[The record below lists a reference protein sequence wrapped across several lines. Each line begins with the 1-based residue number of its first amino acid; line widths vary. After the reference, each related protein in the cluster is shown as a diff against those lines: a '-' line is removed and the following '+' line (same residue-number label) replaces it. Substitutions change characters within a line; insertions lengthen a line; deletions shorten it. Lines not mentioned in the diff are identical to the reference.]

1 MKKISKRLC
10 SLVLVMMMVFSYVPA
25 VAAAD
30 LDDTANVESTESLD
44 AENTEA
50 VESEADTEEPQAD
63 APDTDSDLEE
73 PAAQADPAEG
83 TEDYEGWDTIKVFE
97 TTDIHGW
104 ITDVS
109 TYKEETF
116 QYRLAYIAK
125 IVNDARANTEA
136 YDDVLLLDTGDIYQ
150 GTPHSNLTYGAA
162 LLAAFDAM
170 EYDAVGL
177 GNHEFDWDVT
187 TYAADSDGTM
197 APYEI
202 GDYKGDS
209 DIPVLM
215 SNLYYAGTKNRVDFT
230 QDYTVV
236 EKAGHRVA
244 IIGWA
249 DDYRADIKA
258 SQIAPY
264 EIDDDMNKLNT
275 LASEVKEKEE
285 ADIVIVLAHADPAPI
300 ADALDP
306 NVVDLVAGGHT
317 HQRTNGTSEVTGIDY
332 MQGYRYA
339 YGYSTTEIKISP
351 EGEVDVV
358 TPTYV
363 DTAYNYDLVPN
374 LYYKDGNN
382 TALDPEI
389 VKISQAA
396 WDAVKGEMY
405 EVLCTVD
412 QSITR
417 SYIDPANGTTSI
429 AGSWIAE
436 LMLAATKEYNTV
448 AAFANRGGVRADLV
462 MEPGAATRD
471 ITVADIYTISPFGNR
486 TLTFA
491 ITGQQMAQQLENA
504 LIGLNPEIGIEGGY
518 SNSNYGDQFA
528 GITMTYRVVD
538 GGIKVVSII
547 TDDGEIIDVNDN
559 TKTYNVCTNEYCATL
574 PGSVFENMTPL
585 VKLDD
590 APIDNLSTI
599 EALRERRDT
608 VGLAMEL
615 DTSVH
620 SMTIEN
626 KIQQITDAVDE
637 YDAANVTSADKAA
650 LEGLLTEI
658 DALFASDSLSEAEA
672 AALQSAKADI
682 AEMLAKIAEADNK
695 GDGEE
700 GNGSD
705 NVKPADKTDNK
716 TAGKGGKAARTGD
729 TNEVMPW
736 AVMLMIGAV
745 GIAGVAETSRRKQKR
760 G

>member
-1 MKKISKRLC
+1 MKKMKKISKRLC
-10 SLVLVMMMVFSYVPA
+10 SLALVMLMVFSYVPA
-25 VAAAD
+25 VTAAD
-30 LDDTANVESTESLD
+30 LGDTIDVESTEI
-44 AENTEA
+44 
-50 VESEADTEEPQAD
+50 AD
-63 APDTDSDLEE
+63 AAGTAVTDSDAETVESDVDAGE
-73 PAAQADPAEG
+73 PAAQAEVTEPKDETG
-83 TEDYEGWDTIKVFE
+83 TPDYTGWDTIKVFE
-97 TTDIHGW
+97 TTDVHGY

-125 IVNDARANTEA
+125 IVNDARANKA

-162 LLAAFDAM
+162 LLAAYDKM
-170 EYDAVGL
+170 DYDAVGL

-187 TYAADSDGTM
+187 KYAADSKGTM

-215 SNLYYAGTKNRVDFT
+215 SNLYYAGTEKRVDFT

-264 EIDDDMNKLNT
+264 EIDDDMNKLKT
-275 LASEVKEKEE
+275 LAAEVKKTEK
-285 ADIVIVLAHADPAPI
+285 ADIVVILAHANPAPI
-300 ADALDP
+300 ADAMDP
-306 NVVDLVAGGHT
+306 DVVDLVAGGHT

-358 TPTYV
+358 TPAYI
-363 DTAYNYDLVPN
+363 DTAYSYDLQPN

-382 TALDPEI
+382 TALDSEI

-417 SYIDPANGTTSI
+417 SYIDDTNATTSI
-429 AGSWIAE
+429 AGSWMAD
-436 LMLAATKEYNTV
+436 LMLAATKEHNTV

-462 MEPGAATRD
+462 IEPGATTRD

-486 TLTFA
+486 ILTYA
-491 ITGQQMAQQLENA
+491 ITGQQMAKQLENA
-504 LIGLNPEIGIEGGY
+504 LTGLNPEIGIDGGY
-518 SNSNYGDQFA
+518 NDSNYGDQFA
-528 GITMTYRVVD
+528 GITMTYKVVD
-538 GGIKVVSII
+538 GGIKVVSIV
-547 TDDGEIIDVNDN
+547 TDDGEIIDINDN
-559 TKTYNVCTNEYCATL
+559 TKTYNVCVNEYCATL
-574 PGSVFENMTPL
+574 PGSVFENLTPL
-585 VKLDD
+585 VGLDD
-590 APIDNLSTI
+590 APVDNLSAI
-599 EALRERRDT
+599 AALRERRDT
-608 VGLAMEL
+608 VGLEMEL
-615 DTSVH
+615 DTAIH
-620 SMTIEN
+620 SMTVEN
-626 KIQQITDAVDE
+626 KIQQITDTVNGYDE
-637 YDAANVTSADKAA
+637 AAVTSADKAA
-650 LEGLLTEI
+650 LDRLAAEI
-658 DALFASDSLSEAEA
+658 DALIGSGVLSDEEI
-672 AALQSAKADI
+672 AALQEAKADV
-682 AEMLAKIAEADNK
+682 AGLLAKITEVKDPANTDN
-695 GDGEE
+695 GEE
-700 GNGSD
+700 TNNGD
-705 NVKPADKTDNK
+705 VKPADKPNT
-716 TAGKGGKAARTGD
+716 TKGTGTVKTGD
-729 TNEVMPW
+729 VNDVMPW
-736 AVMLMIGAV
+736 TIVLFVSA
-745 GIAGVAETSRRKQKR
+745 AGVVGMAEAARRKQRR